1 MNNNKV
7 HSLNVLFFFFW
18 PVYYLQSIEK
28 YYHRTSSTRNSANG
42 FRVFAYI
49 HEGENNI
56 FYEND
61 ALKYFKN
68 HFGRRSQYHSKK
80 KLT

>member
-1 MNNNKV
+1 MY
-7 HSLNVLFFFFW
+7 SFFC

-28 YYHRTSSTRNSANG
+28 YYHRTSSTRNSANS
-42 FRVFAYI
+42 FRVFAYTQQ
-49 HEGENNI
+49 GKNNI

-68 HFGRRSQYHSKK
+68 HFGCRSRAAIP
-80 KLT
+80 